1 MQHTLNERSHSKS
14 SETNVERSP
23 ITTSEPEK
31 GERERRV
38 FRNTPRN
45 INFSVDALTFCPELP
60 CPPPP
65 KPVGPF
71 MTVADY
77 AKYRTL
83 SKRTIENLIREGM
96 PVEGRKRDRRIR
108 LADAD
113 AWIQTRSHSRNKID
127 EWVKV
132 AAERITSRRGSG
144 Q

>member
-1 MQHTLNERSHSKS
+1 MHDIPNERSPSKS
-14 SETNVERSP
+14 CETNVERSP
-23 ITTSEPEK
+23 TTASESGK

-38 FRNTPRN
+38 FRYTPRN
-45 INFSVDALTFCPELP
+45 INFSVDPLTFCPELP

-96 PVEGRKRDRRIR
+96 PVEGRNRARRIR
-108 LADAD
+108 MADAD
-113 AWIQTRSHSRNKID
+113 AWIQKRSHSRNNIE

-132 AAERITSRRGSG
+132 AAERITSRHGSG
-144 Q
+144 K

>member
-1 MQHTLNERSHSKS
+1 MQDTPNERIQSSS

-23 ITTSEPEK
+23 ITTSES
-31 GERERRV
+31 GTAERGGRV
-38 FRNTPRN
+38 FRYTPRN
-45 INFSVDALTFCPELP
+45 VTFSTDPLNSRPELP

-65 KPVGPF
+65 TPVGPF

-108 LADAD
+108 MADAD

-132 AAERITSRRGSG
+132 AAERITSRNGSG